1 MKKLFILLSIT
12 LILIIFFST
21 HRVTIN
27 VVIERRQDIAEAT
40 SNENTA
46 FILKQMSHINSDI
59 QDLQFDMSDIADR
72 VSTLERQMRSSS
84 RANDGTISDLEN
96 RLGSL
101 EYDIMDIKRALP

>member
-46 FILKQMSHINSDI
+46 L
-59 QDLQFDMSDIADR
+59 DR
-72 VSTLERQMRSSS
+72 KSVV
-84 RANDGTISDLEN
+84 
-96 RLGSL
+96 
-101 EYDIMDIKRALP
+101 